1 MSTTT
6 PTITPPPP
14 QPPRSPPPSPQPPRT
29 PPSLPPP
36 PRTPPSLPPPPRT
49 PPSLPPPPHTPSPP
63 PLLPPHPPSPPR
75 LLSPP
80 RSPFPT
86 QPVSTTIP
94 SPPQTTH
101 ISLIPNPAPP
111 PQSATL
117 SLPDPPQHSPPP
129 THTSPSPRPTHTIL
143 PPRTPPPPP
152 LHPPRT
158 PPPPPQPPHTPP
170 PPPQPPHTPPPPP
183 QPPHTPPPPPKPP
196 RTPPPLPQSPP
207 PQPPH
212 TPPPPLQPPHTPPP
226 LPQSPR
232 TPPTLPPPPPK
243 PPRTPPPLLQPPRTP
258 PTLPPPPPT
267 PPPPPKPPRTP
278 PPLPSPPPQPPHTPP
293 PPLQPPRTPPPLLQ
307 PPRTPPTLP
316 PPPHRD
322 AYAQSPLPT
331 HSARSNISY
340 CINDNQNE
348 IDTNKTGR
356 DIKNIHDK
364 LVLKDMEIEL
374 LIVEVKKAY
383 QLIAS
388 LQQRVTA
395 LEHHN
400 IITSEG
406 QRQVQALTPPVS
418 HYLLLGDSN
427 LRRVRTSDLGDNSS
441 VKTIHG
447 ANVDLVRKR
456 ISEQLNNKAPTEC
469 VIYCGINDI
478 LDESPHEIILDNIGA
493 LVTDLKEKNCSMKI
507 YVCQIVPPNN
517 SHGLKE
523 NIESFNECLIKWGE
537 TNGIIIIKTT
547 PNFKL
552 GTGELDDLCF
562 EGDENNAILSRIGI
576 IRLLD
581 TVTNQFSEFKL
592 CKNWKQ
598 LKKSMKLTTV
608 KTDKL
613 VGGDTQHTNRRASH
627 QPPATPASP
636 PTVVQQ
642 PPPPL
647 VNRAADPPPP
657 PATSGLG
664 AARPYIP
671 RGPGTINY
679 SPYPPHQGA
688 APPPPPLSA
697 TLHDAAWHSPPYTPA
712 TAPHYQP
719 SEMHSGSSSRFHA
732 HVEIPGNGIH
742 HMPRDTASRG
752 PPRIRGQML
761 GSNNARQFPPYQETR
776 RAASNYPSNS
786 GGFYHSWRPRGAP
799 HGVPSAPYAVHSGRQ
814 LPATARHIIPSG
826 WSRTKA

>member
-1 MSTTT
+1 MLST
-6 PTITPPPP
+6 
-14 QPPRSPPPSPQPPRT
+14 QVSHLSPPSTDSSPTTAITESPRQITRESLIKTRKSELQKLCRDMGLSNIWTRKDILINMILDNAQPATAPDTARLAA
-29 PPSLPPP
+29 PA
-36 PRTPPSLPPPPRT
+36 
-49 PPSLPPPPHTPSPP
+49 SPP
-63 PLLPPHPPSPPR
+63 ARTHHTGVTPLPPHD
-75 LLSPP
+75 
-80 RSPFPT
+80 T
-86 QPVSTTIP
+86 
-94 SPPQTTH
+94 
-101 ISLIPNPAPP
+101 A
-111 PQSATL
+111 
-117 SLPDPPQHSPPP
+117 D
-129 THTSPSPRPTHTIL
+129 SPRHE
-143 PPRTPPPPP
+143 
-152 LHPPRT
+152 
-158 PPPPPQPPHTPP
+158 QA
-170 PPPQPPHTPPPPP
+170 
-183 QPPHTPPPPPKPP
+183 
-196 RTPPPLPQSPP
+196 
-207 PQPPH
+207 
-212 TPPPPLQPPHTPPP
+212 
-226 LPQSPR
+226 
-232 TPPTLPPPPPK
+232 
-243 PPRTPPPLLQPPRTP
+243 
-258 PTLPPPPPT
+258 
-267 PPPPPKPPRTP
+267 
-278 PPLPSPPPQPPHTPP
+278 PLPSPVHTQPVMDDSTSSLLPDTAPELRTQDFLPQRIDNMENT
-293 PPLQPPRTPPPLLQ
+293 QPVCHVAVQLPTLDSTLLINHDAAQPLLNDTAQ
-307 PPRTPPTLP
+307 QTSEYAALPRSAAAPTQ
-316 PPPHRD
+316 RD
-322 AYAQSPLPT
+322 AHAQSPLPT

-374 LIVEVKKAY
+374 LNVEVKQAY

-418 HYLLLGDSN
+418 HCLLLGDSN

-478 LDESPHEIILDNIGA
+478 LDESPHEIILDNIG
-493 LVTDLKEKNCSMKI
+493 
-507 YVCQIVPPNN
+507 
-517 SHGLKE
+517 
-523 NIESFNECLIKWGE
+523 
-537 TNGIIIIKTT
+537 
-547 PNFKL
+547 
-552 GTGELDDLCF
+552 ELDDLCF

-581 TVTNQFSEFKL
+581 TVTNQCSEFKL

-613 VGGDTQHTNRRASH
+613 VGGDTQHTNRRTSH

-647 VNRAADPPPP
+647 VNHAADPPPP

-697 TLHDAAWHSPPYTPA
+697 TLHDAAWHSPPNTPA

-732 HVEIPGNGIH
+732 HVGIPGNGIH

-752 PPRIRGQML
+752 PQRIRGQML

-776 RAASNYPSNS
+776 RAASYYPSNS

-826 WSRTKA
+826 WNPD

>member
-1 MSTTT
+1 MYSINMILDNAQPATAPDTARLAAPASPPART
-6 PTITPPPP
+6 HHTGVTPPPP
-14 QPPRSPPPSPQPPRT
+14 HDT
-29 PPSLPPP
+29 
-36 PRTPPSLPPPPRT
+36 
-49 PPSLPPPPHTPSPP
+49 
-63 PLLPPHPPSPPR
+63 
-75 LLSPP
+75 
-80 RSPFPT
+80 
-86 QPVSTTIP
+86 
-94 SPPQTTH
+94 
-101 ISLIPNPAPP
+101 A
-111 PQSATL
+111 
-117 SLPDPPQHSPPP
+117 D
-129 THTSPSPRPTHTIL
+129 SPRHE
-143 PPRTPPPPP
+143 
-152 LHPPRT
+152 
-158 PPPPPQPPHTPP
+158 QA
-170 PPPQPPHTPPPPP
+170 
-183 QPPHTPPPPPKPP
+183 
-196 RTPPPLPQSPP
+196 
-207 PQPPH
+207 
-212 TPPPPLQPPHTPPP
+212 
-226 LPQSPR
+226 
-232 TPPTLPPPPPK
+232 
-243 PPRTPPPLLQPPRTP
+243 
-258 PTLPPPPPT
+258 
-267 PPPPPKPPRTP
+267 
-278 PPLPSPPPQPPHTPP
+278 PLPSPVHTQPVMDDSTSSLLPDTAPELRTQDFLPQRIDNMENT
-293 PPLQPPRTPPPLLQ
+293 QPVYHVAVQLPTLDSTLLINHDAAQPLLNDTAQ
-307 PPRTPPTLP
+307 QTSEYAALPRSAAAPTQ
-316 PPPHRD
+316 HD
-322 AYAQSPLPT
+322 AHAQSPLPT

-374 LIVEVKKAY
+374 LNVEVKNAY

-418 HYLLLGDSN
+418 HCLLLGDSN

-581 TVTNQFSEFKL
+581 TVTNQCSEFKL

-732 HVEIPGNGIH
+732 HVGIPGNVIH

-776 RAASNYPSNS
+776 RAASYYPSNS
-786 GGFYHSWRPRGAP
+786 GGFHHSWRPRGAP